1 MRAVTSATR
10 ATGPWSDTG
19 SGRANRP
26 PRSTEAPN
34 LQPSHTLLWG
44 GDDSV
49 RMLNDK
55 FADDDSDSLTY
66 SASAQYPGVLRVGI
80 EGENSDKL
88 RIHVLN
94 PATSTVTYGVSDG
107 YGGYASKTIDVSGSA
122 DAFNGADLRRSVAE
136 NSAAGTAVGD
146 PVTGTPYNGTALS
159 YTLTGEAAT
168 SNAFTIDSATGQ
180 ISVKHGAT
188 IDYEAKI
195 SYTGRV
201 NWTVQ
206 EQEAFADVTIQV
218 IDLEAGQ
225 PGTPT
230 VTRTEFSEPTNPA
243 LDVTWTAADAN
254 GATITG
260 YNVRYRQQVAAGE
273 TPNAW
278 TTYTYT
284 DANDIQS
291 SQLPATTTTLNLPD
305 LEAGATY
312 EFQVLALT
320 SLEGPGPWSDTGS
333 GTANTPPVGTG
344 VGWGARQLNRGAY
357 GPSTSGVT
365 DHFTD
370 ADGDTLTYSAAPP
383 YPGLVNAWFA
393 GAQLWLSTPNPTPAS
408 GVNIAYRAHDPYGGV
423 SDPSTVRITVVDNP
437 TRSIAEN
444 AAAGTAVGDP
454 VAGNPYDDG
463 DDQTD
468 DTLTHTLT
476 GEAATSGAFEID
488 SATGQISVKQGA
500 SPSTTRPRAPTPA
513 KCSGP
518 CRDRPCSP
526 PSPSR

>member
-1 MRAVTSATR
+1 MI
-10 ATGPWSDTG
+10 
-19 SGRANRP
+19 
-26 PRSTEAPN
+26 
-34 LQPSHTLLWG
+34 
-44 GDDSV
+44 
-49 RMLNDK
+49 
-55 FADDDSDSLTY
+55 Y
-66 SASAQYPGVLRVGI
+66 
-80 EGENSDKL
+80 
-88 RIHVLN
+88 
-94 PATSTVTYGVSDG
+94 
-107 YGGYASKTIDVSGSA
+107 
-122 DAFNGADLRRSVAE
+122 
-136 NSAAGTAVGD
+136 
-146 PVTGTPYNGTALS
+146 
-159 YTLTGEAAT
+159 AAT
-168 SNAFTIDSATGQ
+168 DADGTQVGLSFQ
-180 ISVKHGAT
+180 IAIRET
-188 IDYEAKI
+188 APQ
-195 SYTGRV
+195 V
-201 NWTVQ
+201 NGDAAP
-206 EQEAFADVTIQV
+206 EK
-218 IDLEAGQ
+218 
-225 PGTPT
+225 PGTPA
-230 VTRTEFSEPTNPA
+230 VTRTTFSKPTNPA
-243 LDVTWTAADAN
+243 LDVTWTAPAS
-254 GATITG
+254 GATPTG
-260 YNVRYRQQVAAGE
+260 YEAQYRKQAAEGE
-273 TPNAW
+273 DPAEW
-278 TTYTYT
+278 TAYGGT
-284 DANDIQS
+284 
-291 SQLPATTTTLNLPD
+291 LGATATSLKLKD

-312 EFQVLALT
+312 EVQVRALNND
-320 SLEGPGPWSDTGS
+320 ERGPWSDTGS

-383 YPGLVNAWFA
+383 YPGLVNAWFV
-393 GAQLWLSTPNPTPAS
+393 GAQLWLSTPNPTPTS

-513 KCSGP
+513 RCSGP